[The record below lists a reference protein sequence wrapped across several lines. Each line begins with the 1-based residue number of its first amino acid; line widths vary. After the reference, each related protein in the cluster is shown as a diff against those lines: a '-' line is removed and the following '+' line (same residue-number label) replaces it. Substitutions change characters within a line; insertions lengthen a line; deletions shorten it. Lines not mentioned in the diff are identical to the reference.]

1 MTRRQRICKSFSPL
15 SNQSESFQVQA
26 SAQATSW
33 QWFHLHRVRF
43 DSELPRFG
51 SSGTSQ
57 FKWNYVQL
65 EPPRSAVQGWP
76 RRAEALNRAS
86 RLAPR
91 ALGPRAA
98 PRRLG
103 PDQDLVSRLVQC
115 ISALRAYMQ
124 TGDGPSSLFRDG
136 DRALCRQ
143 ADPLRDPI
151 THLQDLNYERLLLCL
166 PRHCPLRAGSEVTK
180 HLEFVCIQILSL
192 FVSRVPTT
200 IWLFWT

>member
-15 SNQSESFQVQA
+15 PSQSESFQVPVLRLRHG
-26 SAQATSW
+26 SGSTCTGT
-33 QWFHLHRVRF
+33 VRF

-143 ADPLRDPI
+143 ADPLRDLI
-151 THLQDLNYERLLLCL
+151 TSACSCACPDIALCEQAV
-166 PRHCPLRAGSEVTK
+166 R
-180 HLEFVCIQILSL
+180 
-192 FVSRVPTT
+192 
-200 IWLFWT
+200 